1 MNRGDVPFVPDHQL
15 FRLIAS
21 GAYGEVWL
29 ACNAISTLRAVKV
42 VRRDQHTSA
51 ESCARE
57 FKGLQKFEPVS
68 RSHEGLVD
76 ILTLGLLPDG
86 AGFYYVM
93 ELADNLAA
101 TTGPTA
107 EPGSRVGDS
116 VPETYHPRTLRAELK
131 SRGALP
137 AGEANGI
144 GLKLAAALSHLH
156 GQGLVHRDV
165 KPSNILFIGGEPK
178 LADAGLVAAVDDARS
193 LVGTA
198 GYIAPEG
205 PGTPRADCYA
215 LGKVIYEMAFGK
227 DRQEFPA
234 LPADVASRPDH
245 RQLLELNEILAI
257 ACAHDP
263 RQRYPSAAKMGAELK
278 LLQDGG
284 SVTCKQAR
292 ERRWKW
298 AKKLAAAASV
308 SALAAAALFLF
319 VQQVRREPQQAT
331 KEDAPAD
338 GAASKK
344 SFNANFLCSDGF
356 LIIRADNYPEFGRAY
371 TNFLR
376 AKELDPDFAQP
387 YSGLLELQR
396 EWQPGIKM
404 LDAEELRSVVHK
416 LEQLEPDL
424 AVTHLAQGMLSY
436 QTLDYPRAWA
446 EMEKATKAAPN
457 YEFAHTEYG
466 FMLMSWGWESKARE
480 QFRRSQALI
489 ASKVSIYCFLGHT
502 YRAERDY
509 TNAIFWY
516 GKTLEYRPRHAWAFG
531 GLKETYEAI
540 GDYTNA
546 IENAYQES
554 LAHGED
560 KTGTRR
566 FYDGLLRAYR
576 ERGERGYYEHFWK
589 SAEKDANEECYW
601 EACLQMHLG
610 NTNSALKWLSQ
621 SVQTRLRDPTA
632 EGNLQWLLVHECWD
646 PVRDD
651 PRFKQVLDQ
660 TTFSKVMRPR
670 K

>member
-1 MNRGDVPFVPDHQL
+1 MSPESGDIPLVPDHRL

-29 ACNAISTLRAVKV
+29 ACNAVGTLRAVKV

-51 ESCARE
+51 ESFERE

-86 AGFYYVM
+86 AGFYHVM
-93 ELADNLAA
+93 ELADNLA

-107 EPGSRVGDS
+107 EPGSRVADS
-116 VPETYHPRTLRAELK
+116 VPETYHPRTLRADLK

-137 AGEANGI
+137 GDEVIGI

-156 GQGLVHRDV
+156 SQGLVHRDV

-205 PGTPRADCYA
+205 PGTPQADCYA

-263 RQRYPSAAKMGAELK
+263 RQRYPSAAKMGAELE

-284 SVTCKQAR
+284 SVTRKQAW
-292 ERRWKW
+292 ERRWSW
-298 AKKLAAAASV
+298 AKKLAAAAALC
-308 SALAAAALFLF
+308 ALAAAALFVF
-319 VQQVRREPQQAT
+319 VHMSKGPLQAR
-331 KEDAPAD
+331 KNDVPAE
-338 GAASKK
+338 GPLSKK
-344 SFNANFLCSDGF
+344 SLDANIICSEGF
-356 LIIRADNYPEFGRAY
+356 QIIRGDRYAEFGRAY
-371 TNFLR
+371 TNFIR
-376 AKELDPDFAQP
+376 AKDLDPDFAQP
-387 YSGLLELQR
+387 YAGLLELQR

-404 LDAEELRSVVHK
+404 LDGEELRSIVRK
-416 LEQLEPDL
+416 LERLGPF
-424 AVTHLAQGMLSY
+424 AVTHLAEARLRY
-436 QTLDYPRAWA
+436 QTLDFPGASNA
-446 EMEKATKAAPN
+446 MQQAIEAGPN
-457 YEFAHTEYG
+457 YEIAHTEYG

-480 QFRRSQALI
+480 EFTNSQTLA
-489 ASKVSIYCFLGHT
+489 ASKASIYCFLGHT

-516 GKTLEYRPRHAWAFG
+516 GKTLEYRPRHAWAYG
-531 GLKETYEAI
+531 ALKETYEAI

-546 IENAYQES
+546 IENAYQED

-560 KTGTRR
+560 ETKARQ
-566 FYDGLLRAYR
+566 FYGGLLRAYR
-576 ERGERGYYEHFWK
+576 ERGERGYYEFSWK
-589 SAEKDANEECYW
+589 HAENDPNEECYW
-601 EACLQMHLG
+601 KACLQMHLG
-610 NTNSALKWLSQ
+610 NTNAALTWLRQ
-621 SVQTRLRDPTA
+621 SVQTRLRNGTA

-646 PVRDD
+646 PVRND
-651 PRFKQVLDQ
+651 PQFKQVLDQ
-660 TTFSKVMRPR
+660 TTFSKVMRQP